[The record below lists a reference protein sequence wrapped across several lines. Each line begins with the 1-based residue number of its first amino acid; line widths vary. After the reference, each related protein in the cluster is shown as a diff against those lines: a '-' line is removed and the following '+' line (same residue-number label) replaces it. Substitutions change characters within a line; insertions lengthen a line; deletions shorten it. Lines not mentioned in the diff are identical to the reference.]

1 MICTSQLVQQGSGI
15 NDFFENCCG
24 LAEFILTLSPLESN
38 HTITKI
44 EWIENGALD
53 CGSVPI
59 SYNGATWADPLPVNF
74 TLTQNNQLSVIVSIC
89 ECNGTSITGE
99 LKIHTQGGAT
109 HSFYYDFNKIK
120 IDYTSATN
128 VQWFPCSNDCTQI
141 QPIGIDV
148 YNNTGLTYTITI
160 DSDCDD
166 IFGGTIDFYLNG
178 VASGLTNQVQ
188 IPAMSTGVIQW
199 TMCGSTLTTGIC
211 EMILDV
217 CGDINIVEITIQPV
231 VCNDCGLNC
240 IGARLE
246 TENNYIPIN
255 FDFCEL
261 SAGELYTYAAIGEKK
276 KLVME
281 YQYNNGFFTSGAY
294 VYFNPVLF
302 DVVCNFANLYGT
314 PTIDSPPPSGFIHQ
328 FQLSDIG
335 AGGIPMTLFG
345 AGANANAQKNFTATI
360 YFYSAYTFNI
370 IFDFYLI
377 EDIENWI
384 DSSSL
389 ANQTKLLNNHVS
401 APVPL
406 VNNVQSVYNVDK
418 NLCVLSY
425 ISDPNTLVAVP
436 GTNPTQY
443 ENFECHSVK
452 SMPIT
457 ARFYNKGLYNG
468 TSEMT
473 NPQFTLFRNLTQVNN
488 LSSIVKTQVKFKI
501 DYPGVLTNVLFW
513 VIDASQIDDS
523 VTFLQN
529 YDSSRGEIT
538 TIGGTGVID
547 NNLFSPSVAPT
558 LISPGVY
565 ECSAYVGI
573 NLNPSGQYYIIAVCY
588 DSNAYIV
595 NSFISSEFGVTQIPG
610 NDICCP
616 MDVTT
621 FWFDY
626 HNKIADPCF
635 CPTMKERLKNT
646 LNVNSGDFGNC
657 VKDYGWNPAL
667 VDWTTFLTDIKLN
680 IYRKI
685 VDFPIVGQT
694 TYFMYDQLQSL
705 RIPGY
710 PNNFNNLSS
719 NLICAESGLA
729 FDVEWNGRVRYEN
742 NALPGSQVFFSN
754 NATPMNR
761 IPAGALGNTYVST
774 NGITYNWADQDIYFE
789 YIFRFD
795 LSSLFPTTFITN
807 LVYINKIHPIDFET
821 NPAPYASLFKPLL
834 IEGVKGTNPPV
845 QITGQFCEG
854 QYDYLIVTM
863 SDNVSPDL
871 VGEFIAFIDKYPY
884 GIQNLEESDPIASP
898 SGMIQLSSI
907 PIYNVSNVFNGS
919 AQFYID
925 LSVLP
930 VGKYQLCGLYHK

>member
-1 MICTSQLVQQGSGI
+1 MICTSQLVQQGSGT

-24 LAEFILTLSPLESN
+24 LAEFILTLSPLEAN

-44 EWIENGALD
+44 EWIENGLND

-59 SYNGATWADPLPVNF
+59 SYNGATWANPLPVNF

-89 ECNGTSITGE
+89 ECNLTPITGE

-109 HSFYYDFNKIK
+109 HSFYYDFNPVG
-120 IDYTSATN
+120 IDYTSAN
-128 VQWFPCSNDCTQI
+128 PVQWFPCSNDCTQL

-166 IFGGTIDFYLNG
+166 IFGGTIDYYFNG
-178 VASGLTNQVQ
+178 IVSGMPNKVD
-188 IPAMSTGVIQW
+188 IPPMTSGVIQW
-199 TMCGSTLTTGIC
+199 TMCGSTLSTGTC
-211 EMILDV
+211 QMTLDV
-217 CGDINIVEITIQPV
+217 CGNIQIVDVTIVPV

-261 SAGELYTYAAIGEKK
+261 SAGELYTYGAIGEKK
-276 KLVME
+276 QLIME
-281 YQYNNGFFTSGAY
+281 YQYNNGFLSSGAY

-314 PTIDSPPPSGFIHQ
+314 STIDSPPPTGFVHQ

-335 AGGIPMTLFG
+335 AGGITMTLFG
-345 AGANANAQKNFTATI
+345 AGANANCQKNITAKI

-370 IFDFYLI
+370 ILDFYLI

-384 DSSSL
+384 DSGTL
-389 ANQTKLLNNHVS
+389 ANQPKLLNNHVS

-406 VNNVQSVYNVDK
+406 VNNVQSVYNSDK
-418 NLCVLSY
+418 NLCVLTY
-425 ISDPNTLVAVP
+425 ISDPNTLVAIP
-436 GTNPTQY
+436 GTNPVQY
-443 ENFECHSVK
+443 ENFECDSVK

-473 NPQFTLFRNLTQVNN
+473 NPQFTLFRNSTQVNN
-488 LSSIVKTQVKFKI
+488 LSSVLKTQVKFQI
-501 DYPGVLTNVLFW
+501 TYPGTLTNVLFW
-513 VIDASQIDDS
+513 VIDGSQIDDS

-538 TIGGTGVID
+538 TNALIGVID

-558 LISPGVY
+558 LIAPNTW

-588 DSNAYIV
+588 DSGTYLV
-595 NSFISSEFGVTQIPG
+595 NSFISSQYSVTQIPG
-610 NDICCP
+610 NEICCP
-616 MDVTT
+616 MDVTP
-621 FWFDY
+621 FWYDY
-626 HNKIADPCF
+626 HNKVGNACF
-635 CPTMKERLKNT
+635 SPTMKERIKNT

-657 VKDYGWNPAL
+657 IKDYGWNPAL

-680 IYRKI
+680 IYRK
-685 VDFPIVGQT
+685 VNNFPIAGQT
-694 TYFMYDQLQSL
+694 TYFMFDQLQSI
-705 RIPGY
+705 RTPGF

-719 NLICAESGLA
+719 DLFCSESGLS

-742 NALPGSQVFFSN
+742 NPLPGSQVFVSN

-774 NGITYNWADQDIYFE
+774 NAITYDWGDQDIYFE
-789 YIFRFD
+789 YVFRFD

-807 LVYINKIHPIDFET
+807 LVFINKIHPIDFET
-821 NPAPYASLFKPLL
+821 TPNPFPSLFKPIL

-845 QITGQFCEG
+845 TITGQFCEG
-854 QYDYLIVTM
+854 QFDYLIVTM
-863 SDNVSPDL
+863 TDNVSPDL
-871 VGEFIAFIDKYPY
+871 VGEFIAFLDPYPY
-884 GIQNLEESDPIASP
+884 GIQNLQESDPIPSP
-898 SGMIQLSSI
+898 SGMIQLSST

-919 AQFYID
+919 AQFYVD
-925 LSVLP
+925 LSSLP
-930 VGKYQLCGLYHK
+930 VGKYQLCGLYHV